1 MSTPQKLTCMS
12 KIGIRINL
20 KLLRLN
26 VSRNLQFVN
35 ALNVIMDIDD
45 ANCSFYGAIY
55 YKKLQ
60 SLSPTDTFTLSL

>member
-1 MSTPQKLTCMS
+1 M
-12 KIGIRINL
+12 
-20 KLLRLN
+20 LLGYYKTRN
-26 VSRNLQFVN
+26 MVHSRNLQFVN
-35 ALNVIMDIDD
+35 ALNVIIDIDD